1 MSTDAVRE
9 PVLERSWWLRALAV
23 LVAPTAVFASLR
35 DETEEATEA
44 RQEPVTA
51 IAGPAGVAGVLGTP
65 VARHLLNDATMS
77 VALIPVWA
85 FIGGV
90 MYALAVYW
98 VGGGLLSRASRRL
111 GGLGS
116 WRRSRHVLA
125 LAAAPL
131 ALSLVTL
138 WPVRILVYGQDLF
151 RTGGDDYGRGDAIFG
166 AIFVGFIAWSGLLLL
181 VGVRAVHGWSWAR
194 ATGAV
199 ALAAAFPALLVLATI
214 L

>member
-51 IAGPAGVAGVLGTP
+51 IAGLAGVAGVLGTP

>member
-1 MSTDAVRE
+1 MSTDAVRG
-9 PVLERSWWLRALAV
+9 PALERSWWLRALAV

-51 IAGPAGVAGVLGTP
+51 VAGLAGVAGVLGTP
-65 VARHLLNDATMS
+65 VARQLLNDSTMS

-90 MYALAVYW
+90 VYALAVYW
-98 VGGGLLSRASRRL
+98 IGGGLLSRASRRL

-116 WRRSRHVLA
+116 WRRSRHLLA
-125 LAAAPL
+125 FAAMPL

-166 AIFVGFIAWSGLLLL
+166 AVFLGFLAWSVLLLL
-181 VGVRAVHGWSWAR
+181 VGVRTVHGWTWAR
-194 ATGAV
+194 AAGAV
-199 ALAAAFPALLVLATI
+199 TLAALFPALLVLATS

>member
-9 PVLERSWWLRALAV
+9 PALERSWWLRALAV

-35 DETEEATEA
+35 DESPEATEA

-51 IAGPAGVAGVLGTP
+51 IAGLAGVAGVLGTP
-65 VARHLLNDATMS
+65 VARHLLNDSTMS

-90 MYALAVYW
+90 VYALAVYW
-98 VGGGLLSRASRRL
+98 IGGGLLSRASRRF

-116 WRRSRHVLA
+116 WRRSRHLLA

-131 ALSLVTL
+131 ALSLLTL
-138 WPVRILVYGQDLF
+138 WPVRIIVYGQDLF

-166 AIFVGFIAWSGLLLL
+166 AFFVGFLAWSALLLL
-181 VGVRAVHGWSWAR
+181 VGVRAVHGWTWAR
-194 ATGAV
+194 AAGAV
-199 ALAAAFPALLVLATI
+199 ALAAALPALLVLATS